1 MTSIPARCPIAAEY
15 LFLQH
20 DIATQQLLVMISRK
34 SPIPPLLA
42 VVFCLALAGCT
53 TLQQR
58 WQARQALRTAD
69 RLDAQR
75 QPLAPDTLLDAA
87 IAHYEQRRIIPYAKL
102 ARAYYYRGRMHRAAR
117 RYPQAMHDFAQA
129 RRHFTRRTP
138 PALQGRTATN
148 IAYLCASQGN
158 DSLAR
163 VYYTEALD
171 WFGQA
176 RDTSRMAYTLLDLG
190 GVELRSDHPDRS
202 LHYCRQV
209 LPLAQDSMLHGYVLQ
224 DMGQAYYKLGQLDSS
239 LHYMAQ
245 ALHYPY
251 ETNNMGIRYLYMAYC
266 YYDWQMLDSAAV
278 YAQKAIDSTTDSNV
292 HYSAYYMLIDWAH
305 ATDPSRVKLYS
316 HKRADA
322 GRLLKD
328 RYGALTTAVSII
340 PLELAE
346 RENIHLKKW
355 QGVWVLALLLCA
367 GGACYLLARMK
378 HRERRTRMT
387 HEQETARLQQAHE
400 HRLQEER
407 HLQEQRRQQEKEQER
422 QGRLERFVQTVN
434 LRDPYLWKDWA
445 RLRRETD
452 LCLNGF
458 FMQLEKAYPQL
469 SEQEMRLCLLTLL
482 DYPYDDIANLINKSP
497 ESIGKMKQR
506 LATKIGTSPKEMK
519 WYLLHL
525 VG

>member
-1 MTSIPARCPIAAEY
+1 M
-15 LFLQH
+15 QH

-53 TLQQR
+53 ALQQR

-69 RLDAQR
+69 RLDAQG

-87 IAHYEQRRIIPYAKL
+87 IAHYEQRRITPYAKL

-129 RRHFTRRTP
+129 RHHFTRRTP
-138 PALQGRTATN
+138 PALQGRTAAN
-148 IAYLCASQGN
+148 IAYLCALQGN

-171 WFGQA
+171 WFAQA
-176 RDTSRMAYTLLDLG
+176 RDTSRTAYTLLDLG
-190 GVELRSDHPDRS
+190 GVELRSGHPDRS
-202 LHYCRQV
+202 LHHYRQV
-209 LPLAQDSMLHGYVLQ
+209 LPLAKDSMLHGYVLQ

-245 ALHYPY
+245 ALHHPY

-278 YAQKAIDSTTDSNV
+278 YAQKAIDSTTDPNV

-378 HRERRTRMT
+378 HRERQSRLTY
-387 HEQETARLQQAHE
+387 EQETTRLQQAHE

-434 LRDPYLWKDWA
+434 LRNPHLWKDWA

-458 FMQLEKAYPQL
+458 FIQLETACPQL

-482 DYPYDDIANLINKSP
+482 DYPYDDIAKLINKSP
-497 ESIGKMKQR
+497 NSIAKLKSR
-506 LATKIGTSPKEMK
+506 LAIKIGTASKEMK
-519 WYLLHL
+519 EYLLRFI
-525 VG
+525 G

>member
-1 MTSIPARCPIAAEY
+1 
-15 LFLQH
+15 
-20 DIATQQLLVMISRK
+20 MISRK
-34 SPIPPLLA
+34 SPMPPLLA

-53 TLQQR
+53 ALQQR

-69 RLDAQR
+69 RLDAQG

-87 IAHYEQRRIIPYAKL
+87 IVHYEQRRITPYAKL

-129 RRHFTRRTP
+129 RHHFTRRTP
-138 PALQGRTATN
+138 PALQGRTAAN
-148 IAYLCASQGN
+148 IAYLCALQGN

-190 GVELRSDHPDRS
+190 GVELRSGHPDRS

-251 ETNNMGIRYLYMAYC
+251 ETNNMGIRYLSMAYC

-278 YAQKAIDSTTDSNV
+278 YAQKAIDNTTDPNV

-378 HRERRTRMT
+378 HRERQSRLTY
-387 HEQETARLQQAHE
+387 EQETTRLQQAHE

-434 LRDPYLWKDWA
+434 LRNPHLWKDWA